1 MSLTLREENFV
12 VIDVGTYITKAGIGA
27 NDTNKPPSVTLANSE
42 YNTPIKDND
51 EINWE
56 DLENLWGQILFKE
69 LAIKKSR
76 NECPVLLA
84 VPQSWTKH
92 QLERVVQ
99 LFFEN
104 FNAPGVYIASQPLMA
119 LYGCGAVTGLIIDI
133 GHNTTKV
140 NVAIDSIMQTQSSFT
155 SPVAGKCLT
164 QHLLRYMKQDS
175 ILVEQFR
182 AHNESSEDE
191 ELKLDEEFAQFV
203 KESNGL
209 CNVLVDHEIEENL
222 LSVEMPA
229 SLVST
234 PSAAKED
241 TPAAVEAVE
250 EQDALKKIPD
260 RQEIEYKGKK
270 FTIGRY
276 RHRVYDPLFNP
287 SLVGLE
293 CLSLCEIIRAAVQ
306 YCEALE
312 LRPKIMENMV
322 LTGGGSLM
330 AGAQRRIKSEMI
342 NHLPVSDNAGD
353 LQPRLVKFLRIPD
366 YFTVLKESKYQQ
378 YTTWLGS
385 LIVAKLVFIDS
396 KNYISKVD
404 YNDIGPAVVH
414 LKSY

>member
-1 MSLTLREENFV
+1 VFAN
-12 VIDVGTYITKAGIGA
+12 GITFCR
-27 NDTNKPPSVTLANSE
+27 
-42 YNTPIKDND
+42 
-51 EINWE
+51 
-56 DLENLWGQILFKE
+56 GQILFKE

-209 CNVLVDHEIEENL
+209 CNVLVDHEIEEIL
-222 LSVEMPA
+222 L
-229 SLVST
+229 
-234 PSAAKED
+234 
-241 TPAAVEAVE
+241 
-250 EQDALKKIPD
+250 
-260 RQEIEYKGKK
+260 
-270 FTIGRY
+270 
-276 RHRVYDPLFNP
+276 
-287 SLVGLE
+287 
-293 CLSLCEIIRAAVQ
+293 
-306 YCEALE
+306 
-312 LRPKIMENMV
+312 
-322 LTGGGSLM
+322 
-330 AGAQRRIKSEMI
+330 
-342 NHLPVSDNAGD
+342 
-353 LQPRLVKFLRIPD
+353 LQ
-366 YFTVLKESKYQQ
+366 
-378 YTTWLGS
+378 W
-385 LIVAKLVFIDS
+385 KL
-396 KNYISKVD
+396 
-404 YNDIGPAVVH
+404 
-414 LKSY
+414 LKSKMLSKRSLTDRK